1 VQTIRDLLDAKI
13 IHSVYQP
20 IVDLQTGDIIA
31 YEALARGPSD
41 SPFARPD
48 VMFETARREGLLDE
62 LEWECRAA
70 AIRGALEL
78 RMSNPASL
86 FINVEPDALGTPIPP
101 GHAELIERGVNEMR
115 IIVEI
120 TERAV
125 AARPAELLA
134 AVQGMRALGAGI
146 AVDDVGADD
155 RSLAILPFLRADVIK
170 LDLGLIQ
177 RRTSSQIA
185 GVVHAVSAH
194 TERTGARVLA
204 EGIETAEHLATAL
217 SFGATLGQGWYFGR
231 PEPLP
236 SQLPF
241 VKPWS
246 ALPIQAVLPDIRTS
260 QTPFDMI
267 HSKRPVLE
275 ANEHVLLSMSRHL
288 EERGMDLGPRAVV
301 LSGFQHAR
309 HVTPEILRIYTRL
322 AGSGAFVGLFA
333 QGISSLGL
341 HHLAHGDLDP
351 SDRMTREWS
360 VNVVGPHFAAALS
373 ARELE
378 SDGPRRFAFA
388 LTHDRELVIRM
399 TQSLLARLDQGSDR
413 EQWPISEAKR
423 D

>member
-1 VQTIRDLLDAKI
+1 MQTIKELLDDKA

-20 IVDLQTGDIIA
+20 IVDLQTGDVIA

-48 VMFETARREGLLDE
+48 VMFQIARREGLLDE

-70 AIRGALEL
+70 AVRGALEA
-78 RMSNPASL
+78 RMSDPASL
-86 FINVEPDALGTPIPP
+86 FINVEPDALGTPIPAD
-101 GHAELIERGVNEMR
+101 HAELIARGVGEMR
-115 IIVEI
+115 IVVEI

-177 RRTSSQIA
+177 RRASSQVA

-204 EGIETAEHLATAL
+204 EGIETEQHLATAL

-236 SQLPF
+236 AQLPF

-246 ALPIQAVLPDIRTS
+246 ALPIQVVVPDIRTT
-260 QTPFDMI
+260 QTPFDI
-267 HSKRPVLE
+267 VHSKRPVLE
-275 ANEHVLLSMSRHL
+275 ADEDVLLSMSRHL
-288 EERGMDLGPRAVV
+288 EQRGMDLGPRAVV
-301 LSGFQHAR
+301 LSGFQHAG
-309 HVTPEILRIYTRL
+309 HVTPAVLRTYTEL
-322 AGSGAFVGLFA
+322 AQSGAFVGLFA
-333 QGISSLGL
+333 QGISRLAL
-341 HHLAHGDLDP
+341 KNLAHGDLEP
-351 SDRMTREWS
+351 TDRMTKEWS

-399 TQSLLARLDQGSDR
+399 AQSLLARLHQGSDR
-413 EQWPISEAKR
+413 ERLPFPESRA
-423 D
+423 